1 MLQRS
6 DAVAISR
13 VNENSPSID
22 GFTNSFS
29 KLNLSFEKRVGFT
42 KKIIGILK
50 GTTNFIYEDTLKSNE
65 VSFDE
70 YGYAGKYSLG
80 GYIPNNRSRSYL
92 FAGLH
97 EDELTVNQFMKLTLA
112 LQLNPINKIYVVPH
126 FNIAS
131 VGFTNFD
138 NYIEDAFFPKG
149 DWEDKIE
156 TSLLMS
162 AGATFSYN
170 SLLGPVNFDISY
182 INDVDEIRLYF
193 SLGFLFNASN

>member
-1 MLQRS
+1 
-6 DAVAISR
+6 
-13 VNENSPSID
+13 
-22 GFTNSFS
+22 
-29 KLNLSFEKRVGFT
+29 
-42 KKIIGILK
+42 
-50 GTTNFIYEDTLKSNE
+50 
-65 VSFDE
+65 
-70 YGYAGKYSLG
+70 
-80 GYIPNNRSRSYL
+80 L

-97 EDELTVNQFMKLTLA
+97 EDELTVNQFMKITLA

-138 NYIEDAFFPKG
+138 DYIEDAFFPKG

-182 INDVDEIRLYF
+182 INDVDKIRLYF
-193 SLGFLFNASN
+193 SVGFLFNASN